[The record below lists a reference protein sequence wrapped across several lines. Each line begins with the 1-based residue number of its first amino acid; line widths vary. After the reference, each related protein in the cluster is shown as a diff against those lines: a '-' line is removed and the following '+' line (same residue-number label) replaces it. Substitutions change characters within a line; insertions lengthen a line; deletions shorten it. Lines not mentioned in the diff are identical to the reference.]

1 MKKKMILISVFN
13 KIDYDGRVQRT
24 AETLSKKFKIVVFSV
39 DSGLNYQNPKFLV
52 YPISLLKFNNL
63 KILKHIYFWL
73 KLILFTLKI
82 RPSIVYANDFYLGP
96 IGWISAKIV
105 NAEFVY
111 DAHEL
116 IIKDKY
122 EKFKFKKYF
131 WYLWEKLIVKK
142 CDLLIAANEDR
153 AKIMKQYYKLQK
165 MPLVIRNISR
175 RNMVTLTT
183 MEVFNL
189 YPNLKHCF
197 SNKKIKI
204 VYQGYM
210 DLKRGIDFII
220 YLIKQLD
227 ENYQLLLIGDGP
239 DFKEIIKIVEKNNL
253 QNKIIPV
260 GKVLNKH
267 MISILKLCNIGIVTY
282 PLKGLNN
289 IYCASNKIYDYCQA
303 GLPVVTTCQITLKK
317 IVRKY
322 NIGVVIGCGYNSI
335 NNIPLEE
342 FKNAIKKI
350 QINYDY
356 YKENINTFLKE
367 NNWENVDSK
376 ILLQEITRLCES

>member
-1 MKKKMILISVFN
+1 
-13 KIDYDGRVQRT
+13 
-24 AETLSKKFKIVVFSV
+24 
-39 DSGLNYQNPKFLV
+39 
-52 YPISLLKFNNL
+52 
-63 KILKHIYFWL
+63 
-73 KLILFTLKI
+73 
-82 RPSIVYANDFYLGP
+82 
-96 IGWISAKIV
+96 
-105 NAEFVY
+105 
-111 DAHEL
+111 
-116 IIKDKY
+116 
-122 EKFKFKKYF
+122 
-131 WYLWEKLIVKK
+131 
-142 CDLLIAANEDR
+142 
-153 AKIMKQYYKLQK
+153 

-175 RNMVTLTT
+175 RNMVTLTK

-189 YPNLKHCF
+189 YLNLKYCF
-197 SNKKIKI
+197 SNKKIRI

-210 DLKRGIDFII
+210 DLKRGIDFLI

-227 ENYQLLLIGDGP
+227 ENYQLLLIGDSP
-239 DFKEIIKIVEKNNL
+239 DLKEIFKIVEKNSL

-260 GKVLNKH
+260 REVLNKH

-289 IYCASNKIYDYCQA
+289 IYCASNKMYDYCQV
-303 GLPVVTTCQITLKK
+303 GLPVVTTYQITLKN

-322 NIGVVIGCGYNSI
+322 NIGIVIGCGHNSI
-335 NNIPLEE
+335 NNIPIEE

-376 ILLQEITRLCES
+376 ILLKEITRLCES